1 MHLGYQDM
9 REIPGL
15 AGNTENAL
23 LWWPEKLSDLAFTPG
38 AISATRDP
46 NGGFA
51 LDMPIKK
58 SL

>member
-23 LWWPEKLSDLAFTPG
+23 LWWPEKLSDLTF
-38 AISATRDP
+38 IQ
-46 NGGFA
+46 GGHKRHA
-51 LDMPIKK
+51 R
-58 SL
+58 S